1 MKVLLCV
8 LFLASN
14 CGKTIKAIKGKNPVI
29 KSTNELSASM
39 KKF

>member
-14 CGKTIKAIKGKNPVI
+14 CGKTIKAIKRNN
-29 KSTNELSASM
+29 SELTASM
-39 KKF
+39 KSFIKK

>member
-14 CGKTIKAIKGKNPVI
+14 CGKTIKTMKGNN
-29 KSTNELSASM
+29 SELNASM
-39 KKF
+39 KSFNKN